1 MSSRGKLFH
10 SKEPRFLVD
19 KTTQK
24 LTFKNINKSKGKTLT
39 ILQVKAKQ
47 LSEIVVLHFIG
58 YWLLLDNFRHDW
70 PNEKYLPSTKY
81 SHTDLMAFVIVVE
94 ILISTFKSIHPSIAK
109 TFYIYSFS
117 NIQQFCNKLALVYI
131 IAYLSSP

>member
-94 ILISTFKSIHPSIAK
+94 ILISTFKSIHPLQKLS
-109 TFYIYSFS
+109 TFTASVTFNNFLINYCICLC
-117 NIQQFCNKLALVYI
+117 Q
-131 IAYLSSP
+131 AYPSSP